1 MKTPT
6 TVVKVWYNFLCAKI
20 KPNLHLT
27 TVTKDKTILLY
38 AITQGIKF
46 DVEHIIERGL
56 IESTHGCC
64 TGALIYP
71 SLITQL
77 CCIVE
82 VPYLESKKKV
92 HHRLPLS
99 LPKSKVVTQENMED
113 EDDEDATSVEQSEED
128 S

>member
-1 MKTPT
+1 MRVLTRGRGVWKRHPSISEVTIFQMKTLTPI
-6 TVVKVWYNFLCAKI
+6 VKVWYNFLCAKI

-27 TVTKDKTILLY
+27 TVTKDKTIFLY
-38 AITQGIKF
+38 AITEGIKF

-56 IESTHGCC
+56 IESTHGRC

-82 VPYLESKKKV
+82 VPYLESEKKV
-92 HHRLPLS
+92 RH
-99 LPKSKVVTQENMED
+99 
-113 EDDEDATSVEQSEED
+113 
-128 S
+128 